1 MKRSKRF
8 AIASAS
14 AVVAAAIALTGC
26 SSNDDGGSSDTT
38 TASDSAATTSLNAA
52 ADTAAALTGAKVD
65 LKVEGSLQGVNASE
79 VEATVATK
87 PKVVGEGTATLQMG
101 DKSVEAP
108 FVYVDDHMYADVD
121 DKGYLDYGDGRSIY
135 DVSKILDVNAGVPH
149 ILRSVQGATEE
160 GSETVDGVEATKIT
174 GTIPAK
180 DLAGLTGTSPQ
191 AKGLDGDIP
200 VTVWVTKDGKNNVV
214 RVTSEPAKGASLT
227 VTLSDWGKTVT
238 VKKPADVKEP
248 SAKPSQAPK
257 SGEPTR
263 TPVG

>member
-8 AIASAS
+8 ALASAA
-14 AVVAAAIALTGC
+14 AVVTAAVALTGC
-26 SSNDDGGSSDTT
+26 SSSDSGDTDSTT
-38 TASDSAATTSLNAA
+38 TSDSAATTSLDAA

-65 LKVEGSLQGVNASE
+65 IEVEGSLQGLNASE
-79 VEATVATK
+79 VEASIGTK
-87 PKVVGEGTATLQMG
+87 PKMVGEGTATLDMG
-101 DKSVEAP
+101 GKSVEAP

-121 DKGYLDYGDGRSIY
+121 DKGYIDYGSGRSIY
-135 DVSKILDVNAGVPH
+135 DVSKILDVNEGVPH
-149 ILRSVQGATEE
+149 VLRSIQGAKEE

-174 GTIPAK
+174 GTLPAK

-214 RVTSEPAKGASLT
+214 RVASEPAKGASMT

-238 VKKPADVKEP
+238 VTKPADVKSP
-248 SAKPSQAPK
+248 SAKPSHAPK

-263 TPVG
+263 SPVG